1 MARKADLRAAIV
13 TRLLPTLLTP
23 LRKATVAEG
32 EGFEPPFRRTG
43 KRFSRPPPSTTRPS
57 LRATAFILR
66 AGGPAGKRRGRGFEL
81 GGRSAVRSGCSAPGR
96 LDTAAAPRARRPIR
110 PPAGSSRGWR

>member
-1 MARKADLRAAIV
+1 MTLPLARTVLTFLKPMAWKADVRAAIV

-57 LRATAFILR
+57 LRATATFYVLR
-66 AGGPAGKRRGRGFEL
+66 ARLASVRRPIETRGSADL
-81 GGRSAVRSGCSAPGR
+81 RPGRSAPGHSYKVAR
-96 LDTAAAPRARRPIR
+96 PR
-110 PPAGSSRGWR
+110 G